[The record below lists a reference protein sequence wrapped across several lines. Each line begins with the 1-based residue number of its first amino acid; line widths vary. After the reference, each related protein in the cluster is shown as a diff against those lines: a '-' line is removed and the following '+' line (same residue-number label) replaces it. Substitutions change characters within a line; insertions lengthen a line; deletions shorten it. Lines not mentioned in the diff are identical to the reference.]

1 MCGADRRADSGV
13 RALNLDPSLRARRSV
28 GAGVMSLHVRQ
39 WDMDLAETVAYLSDE
54 LDIEQSSHVRE
65 AGRRVAHL
73 RD

>member
-1 MCGADRRADSGV
+1 
-13 RALNLDPSLRARRSV
+13 
-28 GAGVMSLHVRQ
+28 MSLHVRQ